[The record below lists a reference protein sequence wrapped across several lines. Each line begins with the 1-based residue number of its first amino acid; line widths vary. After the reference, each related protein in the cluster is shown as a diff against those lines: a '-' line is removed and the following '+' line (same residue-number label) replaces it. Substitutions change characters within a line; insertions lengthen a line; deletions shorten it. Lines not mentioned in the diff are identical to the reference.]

1 MDTEF
6 VLIKIISKFKWVFRK
21 SGIDFDTLVT
31 ILKLKLT
38 LDDRKTASNM
48 SMSVDTRTG
57 KLQGMK
63 ANLLM
68 QVFVGLFLGFVM
80 FLPLDLFFKVTTI
93 VSMDFF
99 FMVMYMISDFSSVL
113 LDVRDKN
120 IIMTKPVDNKTMNA
134 ARILHIAYYMI
145 LLFLALNLA
154 SIAIGVVKH
163 GALFLVSYMV
173 MMVFLC
179 FFIIFLTTILY
190 SVLLNRFNGEKLKD
204 IINAFQIVLSVV
216 TIIAYQ
222 LMGRVFEFAEAT
234 MTLNID
240 IKWWTY
246 LLPPAWFG
254 GLFKVI
260 VEQDFSAHFV
270 AMAMLSIIVPII
282 LGAFLIKTVM
292 PKFESYLSKLQIED
306 GVFVDKHT
314 IGARLKERIYQSIS
328 KDHVERAFI
337 RFTDYNLSRDR
348 RLKLVIYPNHT
359 MSFIFPFIIILP
371 FLQDKGSLIEGIQSM
386 NGSFVYLSLYLA
398 MIFFITNFEF
408 LQFSEHY
415 EAAFIYDSFP
425 IDNKHVIL
433 KGAMKAY
440 YIKYVLPA
448 MLVLSV
454 LYGFLCG
461 TTAIPGLVFI
471 NIVSLLLLTIRVNL
485 FPVELPFSKPFG
497 TTGNKNLVMT
507 FGFMAICGVLAL
519 FHFLILRKSI
529 LVTAIMCVFAL
540 ALIKAI
546 DYKKVKKYS
555 KHRNSD
561 YSMDKI

>member
-1 MDTEF
+1 MESNYI
-6 VLIKIISKFKWVFRK
+6 LIKIIAKFEWLFKKV
-21 SGIDFDTLVT
+21 GIDFDTLVT

-48 SMSVDTRTG
+48 SMSGNANTG

-68 QVFVGLFLGFVM
+68 QAFVGLFLGFIM
-80 FLPLDLFFKVTTI
+80 FMPLDLFFKVTTV

-113 LDVRDKN
+113 LDLRDKN
-120 IIMTKPVDNKTMNA
+120 IIMTKPVDNRTMNA
-134 ARILHIAYYMI
+134 ARIIHIAYYMI

-154 SIAIGVVKH
+154 SIVIGVMKH
-163 GALFLVSYMV
+163 GVLFLLSYGI
-173 MMVFLC
+173 MMIFLC
-179 FFIIFLTTILY
+179 FFIIFLATILY

-204 IINAFQIVLSVV
+204 IINTFQIVLSVV

-222 LMGRVFEFAEAT
+222 LMGRVFEFAETT

-246 LLPPAWFG
+246 LLPSAWFG

-260 VEQDFSAHFV
+260 VERDFSGPFV
-270 AMAMLSIIVPII
+270 TMALLSIVVPIV
-282 LGAFLIKTVM
+282 LGGILIKTIM
-292 PKFESYLSKLQIED
+292 PKFESYLAKLQIED
-306 GVFVDKHT
+306 GVFIDKNNIVT
-314 IGARLKERIYQSIS
+314 RLKERLYQFIS
-328 KDHVERAFI
+328 KDNVERAFI

-348 RLKLVIYPNHT
+348 RLKLMIYPNHT
-359 MSFIFPFIIILP
+359 MSFIFPLIIVLP
-371 FLQDKGSLIEGIQSM
+371 FLQDKGSLIEGIQSL
-386 NGSFVYLSLYLA
+386 NGSVVYLSLYLA

-415 EAAFIYDSFP
+415 EASFIYDSFP
-425 IDNKHVIL
+425 IANKHVIL

-440 YIKYVLPA
+440 YIKYVMPA
-448 MLVLSV
+448 MLLLSI

-461 TTAIPGLVFI
+461 ISAIPGLIFI
-471 NIVSLLLLTIRVNL
+471 NIASVLILSIRVNL

-497 TTGNKNLVMT
+497 TTGNKNLAMT
-507 FGFMAICGVLAL
+507 FGFMGICGLLAL
-519 FHFLILRKSI
+519 FHFAILRKSSLFTFVMCAVT
-529 LVTAIMCVFAL
+529 LV
-540 ALIKAI
+540 LIKGI
-546 DYKKVKKYS
+546 EWLKIKKYS
-555 KHRNSD
+555 KHVNTD
-561 YSMDKI
+561 YSMN